1 MLAKFVNG
9 CLYIIHITKGSPKLT
24 QAYSYH
30 FTISV
35 PNYKAKKKKKKKKKE
50 RRTQF
55 SKLIFFFFFF
65 FFFMAINAFT
75 IDATELV

>member
-35 PNYKAKKKKKKKKKE
+35 PNYKAKKKKKKKFKTFVCIRLERKE
-50 RRTQF
+50 FQCV
-55 SKLIFFFFFF
+55 L
-65 FFFMAINAFT
+65 
-75 IDATELV
+75 